1 MYYKLNRDKV
11 RLIEIIEGTTKN
23 YARVC
28 DSTDAYR
35 IVPVSRLVP
44 IGNSKRLVE

>member
-1 MYYKLNRDKV
+1 MYYRIQGILGKV
-11 RLIEIIEGTTKN
+11 RLVEMLDDQH
-23 YARVC
+23 ARVC

-35 IVPVSRLVP
+35 MVPVSRLVP